1 MTAGLQL
8 HTEWNQVKANHL
20 RADFIAGWQWASIYL
35 PSVDDQITEDALA
48 KLRAEL
54 KDLERSAQEDT
65 VPAELRRFVNKQA
78 AAIRDALRR
87 YEVRGTGPHQAA
99 VSLGAG
105 DLILDQEH
113 LRSAVQSA
121 PESSSTVVSR
131 MKSVWN
137 TAAEICSKADNIH
150 KGYLLLMQL
159 FERVQPLLQHAA
171 TSVG

>member
-1 MTAGLQL
+1 MHSAG
-8 HTEWNQVKANHL
+8 TRCA
-20 RADFIAGWQWASIYL
+20 
-35 PSVDDQITEDALA
+35 
-48 KLRAEL
+48 
-54 KDLERSAQEDT
+54 
-65 VPAELRRFVNKQA
+65 
-78 AAIRDALRR
+78 
-87 YEVRGTGPHQAA
+87 HQDA

-159 FERVQPLLQHAA
+159 FERVQRLLQHAA
-171 TSVG
+171 ASSAQQLLQDQSRLSIPSLLPVFVPRTRSL